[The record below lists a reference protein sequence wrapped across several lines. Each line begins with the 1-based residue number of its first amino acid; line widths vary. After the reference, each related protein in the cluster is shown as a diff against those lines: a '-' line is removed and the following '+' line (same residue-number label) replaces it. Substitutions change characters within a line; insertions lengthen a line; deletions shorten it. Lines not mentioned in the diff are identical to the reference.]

1 MVNNKMQNDKSTGGP
16 SEKKNEEAIVNTI
29 MIVTTKS
36 KALKEVAFQEREQLK
51 GEEPKDQQKE
61 EKFR

>member
-29 MIVTTKS
+29 MVVTTKS
-36 KALKEVAFQEREQLK
+36 KASKEVAFQEREQLK

>member
-36 KALKEVAFQEREQLK
+36 KALKEVAF
-51 GEEPKDQQKE
+51 
-61 EKFR
+61 